1 MSQSVLNDGYRARLR
16 RRFAQDPLTLS
27 PEELLELLLTY
38 AIPRQDVGPQAHA
51 LLERFGDIAAVLA
64 ASHGDLTAVAGI
76 GDQATTLLALVRQL
90 VQAGPAAGDA
100 VAGGQKPEQLAPG
113 ATSVATTHVAVQ
125 PALLEVEQDLGP
137 LFAELEDAPEDAM
150 HAFVNDEVANTL
162 ALLPQAAGFGTY
174 EDYRSFLRQK
184 LPYNSEFTRQRRANH
199 ILARFYPAGRLDTPL
214 TYYAGHC
221 GSEEDLKPAVF
232 YHLAKAEPL
241 LAKVAEELVWPA
253 LPLGRIDRPTLRD
266 FVLRHL
272 PEIGVSSQKN
282 TLRSL
287 LTAYE
292 LLGVAPRNADTLKL
306 EVHAGTL
313 EGFLY
318 LLTAE
323 FPRPGI
329 YPFEA
334 LDNGPL
340 RRWLLWDRDW
350 LRRQVDNLR
359 DLGIIAKVSEIDTLR
374 QFTLAM
380 DQSAALRHFFG
391 DPSRGTHA
399 LREQGPG

>member
-1 MSQSVLNDGYRARLR
+1 MSAR
-16 RRFAQDPLTLS
+16 RRTPCSSA
-27 PEELLELLLTY
+27 
-38 AIPRQDVGPQAHA
+38 
-51 LLERFGDIAAVLA
+51 LA
-64 ASHGDLTAVAGI
+64 ASHGDLAAVAGI
-76 GDQATTLLALVRQL
+76 GDQAATLLALVRQL

-100 VAGGQKPEQLAPG
+100 VACGQKPEHLAPG
-113 ATSVATTHVAVQ
+113 ASEVATTKVAVQ

-137 LFAELEDAPEDAM
+137 LFAEPEDAPEDAM
-150 HAFVNDEVANTL
+150 HAFVDDEVANAL
-162 ALLPQAAGFGTY
+162 ALLPQAAGFGSW

-184 LPYNSEFTRQRRANH
+184 LPYNSESTRLRRAIH

-214 TYYAGHC
+214 TYYASHC

-232 YHLAKAEPL
+232 YHLAKSEPL
-241 LAKVAEELVWPA
+241 LARVAEELIWPA
-253 LPLGRIDRPTLRD
+253 LPLGRIDRSTLRD
-266 FVLRHL
+266 FVLRCL
-272 PEIGVSSQKN
+272 PDLGASSQTK

-287 LTAYE
+287 LTVYE

-306 EVHAGTL
+306 EVHTGTL

-323 FPRPGI
+323 FARPGI
-329 YPFEA
+329 YPFEE

-350 LRRQVDNLR
+350 LRRQVYNLR

-380 DQSAALRHFFG
+380 DQSAALRHFYG